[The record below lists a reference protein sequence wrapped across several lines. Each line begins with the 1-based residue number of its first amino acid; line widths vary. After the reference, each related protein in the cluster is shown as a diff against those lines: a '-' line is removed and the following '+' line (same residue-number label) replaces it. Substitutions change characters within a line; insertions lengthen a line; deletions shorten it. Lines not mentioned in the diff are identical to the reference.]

1 MNARLTTAV
10 LTVEVMSDIDN
21 SLRRSERDIS
31 MLREG
36 APFGAM
42 SASRTAGE
50 RPPYRTASELLVD
63 HIERYL
69 DYCEWDIEVLA
80 DQLKQARLAIKFG
93 QAKLQDLAPILTE
106 GVQAQNMPARFETH
120 ASAVERAEQQ
130 LAQIR
135 LRVAEARRTVASLLD
150 QIAAKPR
157 QPIGRER

>member
-1 MNARLTTAV
+1 MPNQRNTVVSGSDLVERLAREVLDADMNARLTTAV

-69 DYCEWDIEVLA
+69 DYCEWD
-80 DQLKQARLAIKFG
+80 
-93 QAKLQDLAPILTE
+93 
-106 GVQAQNMPARFETH
+106 
-120 ASAVERAEQQ
+120 
-130 LAQIR
+130 
-135 LRVAEARRTVASLLD
+135 
-150 QIAAKPR
+150 
-157 QPIGRER
+157 